1 MEILRNWRNRE
12 ISESILENI
21 GKISK
26 DMQEKWYQTK
36 VLSDPSTIMFSIH
49 DSLTNELWDAVVFA
63 ILIGVN
69 KNSDLSLYI
78 GKDFSYIDS
87 EGIAEEACKLLFQ
100 YGFGELNLEKI
111 WTEIY
116 EFDSPKY
123 ELYKKINF
131 QQDGNIK
138 ETILS
143 RWKVVGFIYF
153 IVVKR

>member
-1 MEILRNWRNRE
+1 M
-12 ISESILENI
+12 
-21 GKISK
+21 
-26 DMQEKWYQTK
+26 
-36 VLSDPSTIMFSIH
+36 
-49 DSLTNELWDAVVFA
+49 VFA
-63 ILIGVN
+63 ILIG
-69 KNSDLSLYI
+69 LIRIRI

-131 QQDGNIK
+131 QQDGILRRQYFHDGK
-138 ETILS
+138 WWDSYILS
-143 RWKVVGFIYF
+143 LLKDEFKGE
-153 IVVKR
+153 